1 MIYFDIKKISFG
13 GITAK
18 EKGGLHAQLPVK
30 GIKTKAKAMWVLK
43 VVMLSGLAIFG
54 YCTRAEAQESTCSVG
69 FVFSGQVN
77 QALDS
82 VFFLQYTFPSAE
94 VRNLKQFILE
104 DARGQYRLIA
114 NKPGMQGDMEIKNE
128 QDKVRVIV
136 HRYDKLDLPVLVKGE
151 DLSGQRHEL
160 YIRTG
165 GGVRISGEQF
175 RVRMLKNLAPAPVSE
190 PVPAAEP
197 DPSIKNPN
205 PSNP

>member
-1 MIYFDIKKISFG
+1 MS
-13 GITAK
+13 
-18 EKGGLHAQLPVK
+18 
-30 GIKTKAKAMWVLK
+30 VLK
-43 VVMLSGLAIFG
+43 VVMIAGLVVFVN
-54 YCTRAEAQESTCSVG
+54 CSRAVAQESTCSVG

-94 VRNLKQFILE
+94 VQNLRQFILE
-104 DARGQYRLIA
+104 DARGQYRLIV

-136 HRYDKLDLPVLVKGE
+136 HLYDKSNLPVLVQGE
-151 DLSGQRHEL
+151 DLSGVRRAL

-165 GGVRISGEQF
+165 GGMRMSGEQF
-175 RVRMLKNLAPAPVSE
+175 RVRMLENLAPAPGRE

-205 PSNP
+205 PEMP